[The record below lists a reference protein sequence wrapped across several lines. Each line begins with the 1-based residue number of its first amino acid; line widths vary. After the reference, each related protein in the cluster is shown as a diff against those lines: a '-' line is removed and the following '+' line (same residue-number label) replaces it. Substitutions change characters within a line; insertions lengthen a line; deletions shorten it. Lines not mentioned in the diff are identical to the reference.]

1 MGNGPHGHYQKWS
14 TARYPQSIEASNDAA
29 NDVTSDGDE
38 PLCCCPTLQLFGF
51 DLVLPKSIF
60 GSLSNLH
67 LVSMQS

>member
-14 TARYPQSIEASNDAA
+14 TARYPLSIEASNDAA
-29 NDVTSDGDE
+29 NGVTSDGDE
-38 PLCCCPTLQLFGF
+38 PLCCPTLRLFGF

-60 GSLSNLH
+60 GSLSILR